1 MAKPTVRKI
10 KSALKDLPEE
20 LDLMYDQAF
29 ERIKN
34 QDPEFASLALKL
46 IYWTHFAIRPL
57 NVQELRHAV
66 AVELGDGSFDE
77 EGLPDKDLIEPVCS
91 GMLTIQENDTVSL
104 VHYTA
109 EEYLKRHSTSLFPR
123 ARAAILQTCL
133 TYLSFDDFSN
143 GPCSDDASFVTRC
156 DRYPLILYASRHWAH
171 HLHFVGENDSEQAV
185 LGFLSLHEQ
194 LRASIQAAQVVK
206 SRYPFWSQDF
216 SKDASGLWLASSYG
230 LLPICTKLLD
240 GGADPSQG
248 DSHGQ
253 APLHRAA
260 INDSVDVVQ
269 LLLNHNVDLEARCLD
284 FSRTPLHWAAW
295 HGHTAVVSLL
305 IRRGAQ
311 VESHDQ
317 QRWTA
322 LHLAASQGHHEIVD
336 QLLRKKVEIDAKDG
350 YGATA
355 LYRAA
360 EGGHEAAA
368 QLLLI
373 EGAYPDI
380 PNDYDQTPLHR
391 AADLGRLA
399 TARLLLNHG
408 APYHVKDYYG
418 WTPLYRA
425 ADHGHNEVAD
435 LLADF
440 AEAARKR
447 SSQQVMMLQSG

>member
-77 EGLPDKDLIEPVCS
+77 EGLPDKDLIESVCS

-123 ARAAILQTCL
+123 AHAAILQTCL

-156 DRYPLILYASRHWAH
+156 DKYPLILYASRHWAH

-206 SRYPFWSQDF
+206 SRYPFWSQVF
-216 SKDASGLWLASSYG
+216 SKDVSGLWLASSYG

-240 GGADPSQG
+240 GGADPSQC